1 MGRTKQNLINHVA
14 FVVDASSSIN
24 DYRLTKDIV
33 TVVDNLTSFLAK
45 LSADND
51 QETRVTVYTFSG
63 PEQINCLFY
72 DKDVLRLPSIAA
84 DYQPFGN
91 TALRDATA
99 LAISELK
106 QTAQLHGDHAFL
118 LFAFTDGEENSSRG
132 PLAAFQQ
139 TLRELPDN
147 WTVACLVPNIQGKLR
162 ATSFGFPAGN
172 VEVWSTTSSGVV
184 EVGEKIEHATAG
196 YFKGRSAG
204 VKSST
209 GLFTQVANKVTAQA
223 VNASGMKPLD
233 PDKFFLFPAVATGNM
248 AVHIPAKTRLK
259 SRPDG
264 IKHVEIKQMVE
275 STGRPYVL
283 GNAFY
288 ELEKSEKW
296 YGNRRIAVIETAT
309 AKVFLG
315 EQAKQ
320 LVGITDQT
328 RRIKPFPKDR
338 ATGKVEFEVFIE
350 SQSTNRLLRV
360 GSRVLLL
367 K

>member
-1 MGRTKQNLINHVA
+1 MGRTNDHIINHVA
-14 FVVDASSSIN
+14 ILLDRSGSMEGRQTSVISVTDG
-24 DYRLTKDIV
+24 IV
-33 TVVDNLTSFLAK
+33 AWLDKRSM
-45 LSADND
+45 SDD
-51 QETRVTVYTFSG
+51 HETRVSLYPFDHGIECAVF
-63 PEQINCLFY
+63 
-72 DKDVLRLPSIAA
+72 DRDVRRLPSVKNH
-84 DYQPFGN
+84 YVNHGGG
-91 TALRDATA
+91 TALIDAT
-99 LAISELK
+99 LKVIDDLK
-106 QTAQLHGDHAFL
+106 QTAQMYGDHAFL
-118 LFAFTDGEENSSRG
+118 LFLVTDGAEIHSKARASDLAHAIGHLPGNWT
-132 PLAAFQQ
+132 LAA
-139 TLRELPDN
+139 
-147 WTVACLVPNIQGKLR
+147 LVPDLNGRRNAEQ
-162 ATSFGFPAGN
+162 FGFPAGN
-172 VEVWSTTSSGVV
+172 IDIWDTSGYNGVA
-184 EVGEKIEHATAG
+184 EVGQKITDG
-196 YFKGRSAG
+196 LDTYMNLRSGG
-204 VKSST
+204 VKSTT

>member
-1 MGRTKQNLINHVA
+1 MTNPNDHIINHVA
-14 FVVDASSSIN
+14 
-24 DYRLTKDIV
+24 IV
-33 TVVDNLTSFLAK
+33 LDRSGSMRGKEADVIAVTDGLVAWLDKRSMSDNH
-45 LSADND
+45 
-51 QETRVTVYTFSG
+51 ETRVSLY
-63 PEQINCLFY
+63 LF
-72 DKDVLRLPSIAA
+72 DNLVECPVFDRDVRRLPSIAQH
-84 DYQPFGN
+84 YIIRGG
-91 TALRDATA
+91 TALIDAG
-99 LAISELK
+99 IKVIDDLK
-106 QTAQLHGDHAFL
+106 MTAQMYGDHAFL
-118 LFAFTDGEENSSRG
+118 AFFITDGQEIHSRG
-132 PLAAFQQ
+132 LASDLARKIE
-139 TLRELPDN
+139 LLPDN
-147 WTVACLVPNIQGKLR
+147 WTLAALVPNRQGVHDAQR
-162 ATSFGFPAGN
+162 FGFPEGN
-172 VEVWSTTSSGVV
+172 IQIWDVSGFDGVAKVGKVIEDSLDNYMTMRSSG
-184 EVGEKIEHATAG
+184 GP
-196 YFKGRSAG
+196 
-204 VKSST
+204 KSTT
-209 GLFTQVANKVTAQA
+209 GLFTQVAKQVTAQA
-223 VNASGMKPLD
+223 VSASGMTPLP

-248 AVHIPAKTRLK
+248 DIHIPKKTILK

-320 LVGITDQT
+320 LVGITDAT
-328 RRIKPFPKDR
+328 RRIKPFPKDK
-338 ATGKVEFEVFIE
+338 ATNKVEFEVFIE